1 MLIALSTYPRYGIF
15 IIAKKAFKLQNSI
28 LARYLM
34 RNTLVILSAVF
45 IVISLV
51 VFGNQLVL
59 VVKESLEEGIP
70 VKDLLPLVGFNMIVD
85 VVPILSLSLLLAII
99 LSINKLYKNSEAV
112 IMNSLGLNNKHFMVF
127 IQPLVIVIVIVIV
140 ILTTVLVPW
149 SKQQKDLIIDHS
161 KNISKFSFIKERE
174 FQEFKNGEIIF
185 FASKVSNS
193 NNPKEQ
199 NMEGIFIYTL
209 VNNEPVIILAKQAKK
224 YTNLNTNSVYLRLK
238 DGTNYHGFTLDAK
251 KKILNFNLYDIQ
263 IIDGSVKKLISKVT
277 KVESKS
283 TLELFLSKKLTEI
296 AEFQWRISQPLSI
309 LILSA
314 LGVLLGKT
322 SQQRGRNLGV
332 LIGIVVFIL
341 YNNALLISKSVLERG
356 ESLPII
362 GLWWVHLVMLLLIF
376 IFYSIRDRVFTNF
389 F

>member
-1 MLIALSTYPRYGIF
+1 
-15 IIAKKAFKLQNSI
+15 
-28 LARYLM
+28 M

-322 SQQRGRNLGV
+322 SQQGGRNLGV

>member
-1 MLIALSTYPRYGIF
+1 
-15 IIAKKAFKLQNSI
+15 
-28 LARYLM
+28 M

-59 VVKESLEEGIP
+59 VVKESLKEGIP
-70 VKDLLPLVGFNMIVD
+70 VKDLLPLVGFNMIRD
-85 VVPILSLSLLLAII
+85 IVPILSLSLLLAII

-140 ILTTVLVPW
+140 ILTTVVVPW
-149 SKQQKDLIIDHS
+149 SKQQKELIINHS

-174 FQEFKNGEIIF
+174 FQEFKNGDIIF

-193 NNPKEQ
+193 DNSKEQ

-209 VNNEPVIILAKQAKK
+209 INNEPVIILAKQAKK
-224 YTNLNTNSVYLRLK
+224 YTNLNNNSVYLRLK
-238 DGTNYHGFTLDAK
+238 DGTNYQGFILDTK

-263 IIDGSVKKLISKVT
+263 IIDGNIKKIISKGT

-283 TLELFLSKKLTEI
+283 TLELFFSRKLTEI
-296 AEFQWRISQPLSI
+296 AEFQWRISQPLSV

-322 SQQRGRNLGV
+322 YQHGGRNLGV
-332 LIGIVVFIL
+332 LIGVVVFIL

-376 IFYSIRDRVFTNF
+376 IFYSIRHRIFTNF

>member
-1 MLIALSTYPRYGIF
+1 
-15 IIAKKAFKLQNSI
+15 
-28 LARYLM
+28 M

-51 VFGNQLVL
+51 VFGNQLVV

-70 VKDLLPLVGFNMIVD
+70 VKDLLPLVGFNMIRD
-85 VVPILSLSLLLAII
+85 IVPILSLSLLLAII

-140 ILTTVLVPW
+140 ILTTVVVPW
-149 SKQQKDLIIDHS
+149 SKQQKDLIINHS

-174 FQEFKNGEIIF
+174 FQEFKNGDIIF
-185 FASKVSNS
+185 FASKVSNF
-193 NNPKEQ
+193 NNSKEQ
-199 NMEGIFIYTL
+199 NMEGIFIYTFI
-209 VNNEPVIILAKQAKK
+209 NNEPVIILAKQAKK

-238 DGTNYHGFTLDAK
+238 NGTNYHGFILDTK

-263 IIDGSVKKLISKVT
+263 IIDGNMKKLISKVI

-283 TLELFLSKKLTEI
+283 TFELFFSRKLTEI

-314 LGVLLGKT
+314 LGVLLGRT
-322 SQQRGRNLGV
+322 SQNGGRNLGV
-332 LIGIVVFIL
+332 LIGVVVFIL

-376 IFYSIRDRVFTNF
+376 IFYSIRNRIFTNF